1 MNADMGNNNG
11 NNNNNNNGINLSN
24 LFNLR
29 KIGNMLGFNSQN
41 RNGMGVNP
49 LAGLS
54 RLFSGNNGNNNR
66 TMNRCNVR
74 VLPIEEAYRRIKT
87 GGVFLVDVRTDME
100 YRTIKIKGSVNIPL
114 DKLQAEVASIIPNKE
129 ENIMLYCSTGSRV
142 RRAIQILWSLG
153 YNNIYIWEGAGLNTF
168 AFQDLIVYN
177 DNRNRTE

>member
-1 MNADMGNNNG
+1 MNADMG
-11 NNNNNNNGINLSN
+11 NNNGINLSN
-24 LFNLR
+24 LFNLK

-41 RNGMGVNP
+41 RNGMGGNP
-49 LAGLS
+49 LASLG
-54 RLFSGNNGNNNR
+54 RLFSGNNNNR
-66 TMNRCNVR
+66 NINRCNVR

-100 YRTIKIKGSVNIPL
+100 YRTLKIKGSVNIPL
-114 DKLQAEVASIIPNKE
+114 DRLQSEVMNIIPNKE

-142 RRAIQILWSLG
+142 RRAIQILWSIG